1 MRKVLLVD
9 DEKIERNGIRMLLQ
23 RMPEEFEIREAS
35 NGVEALRMLREETA
49 DMVLT
54 DIKMPQMDGIELI
67 EKIREY
73 GSQMPIAIFSGYG
86 EFDYAQKAIRNGVS
100 NYILKPVK
108 PQEFE
113 ETIRKILRTI
123 EQREQEGEKQRES
136 RQYLYRH
143 YLKMYLETGKSTY
156 AELLKSNPE
165 KSEQFNRIQCMMLME
180 TEDNF
185 VESHEAELEEKLPQ
199 FLDRELGF
207 LSLDMN
213 QLLILFYQSAS
224 NNYMRIGEAVRE
236 WLKQEYGMESY
247 IAVSRPVKH
256 SDHLPKLYAE
266 LETQLENKF
275 YQLDEHIFGYDGGT
289 FSEDET
295 PIQQKTDFQAILQE
309 NIRKKEIP
317 QLWDN
322 YYKLRQQIRTA
333 SMDSQMYIK
342 FIFTELIRDIYE
354 QMQAVGSEEMKAD
367 VEKLYQSGNLGSI
380 CEVIEG
386 CIHKFEKNCLAENGS
401 ARSDVERIRRYIQY
415 HVDEDLRIDQL
426 AARVYLS
433 QTYLS
438 YIFKKE
444 TGMTIS
450 RYIRQC
456 RMEKAKEFLTSTDMK
471 IVQVCEKVGF
481 SNVSYFCQSFREYTG
496 VSPEKFRKSGEND
509 ENLD

>member
-1 MRKVLLVD
+1 MRKILLVD
-9 DEKIERNGIRMLLQ
+9 DEKIERSGIRMLLE
-23 RMPEEFEIREAS
+23 RMPEEFTVIEAV
-35 NGVEALRMLREETA
+35 NGVDALKKLKEGSA
-49 DMVLT
+49 DIVLT

-123 EQREQEGEKQRES
+123 EQKEQEKEKQRES
-136 RQYLYRH
+136 NYFLYRH
-143 YLKMYLETGKSTY
+143 YLQMYLETGKDTY
-156 AELLKSNPE
+156 AQLIKNNPE
-165 KSEQFNRIQCMMLME
+165 KAGLFEQIQCMMLLE
-180 TEDNF
+180 TDNNF
-185 VESHEAELEEKLPQ
+185 VESHEAELEEKLPL
-199 FLDRELGF
+199 FLDREIGF

-213 QLLILFYQSAS
+213 LVLLLFFRSTS
-224 NNYMRIGEAVRE
+224 CNYMRIGATIRE
-236 WLKQEYGMESY
+236 WLKQEYGRESY
-247 IAVSRPVKH
+247 IAVSQLAKG
-256 SDHLPKLYAE
+256 SESLPRLYAE
-266 LETQLENKF
+266 LESQLDNKF
-275 YQLDEHIFGYDGGT
+275 YQLDSHIFGYDC
-289 FSEDET
+289 EENEEET
-295 PIQQKTDFQAILQE
+295 EVGPKTDFQTILQE

-354 QMQAVGSEEMKAD
+354 QMQALGSEQMKED
-367 VEKLYQSGNLGSI
+367 VEKVYQSGNLSSI
-380 CEVIEG
+380 CEVIEE
-386 CIHKFEKNCLAENGS
+386 CIHKFEKSCLAESGS
-401 ARSDVERIRRYIQY
+401 ARSDVERIRQYIQY

-426 AARVYLS
+426 ASRVYLS

-444 TGMTIS
+444 TGMTLS

-456 RMEKAKEFLTSTDMK
+456 RMEKAKELLTTTDMK
-471 IVQVCEKVGF
+471 IVQICEKVGF
-481 SNVSYFCQSFREYTG
+481 SNVSYFCQSFREYAG
-496 VSPEKFRKSGEND
+496 MSPEKFRKGGEND